1 MATYPRRKTVIAGV
15 DEAGRG
21 PLAGPVVAA
30 AVILPIRCRISGLR
44 DSKQTTLHEREE
56 LFREIQAKAVSIG
69 VGVIDVATIDAINI
83 HRATLL
89 AMYRAVIQLTQ
100 KPTSI
105 LVDGLFPIP
114 SLTIEQHPIPKGD
127 ETVPVISAASII
139 AKVTRDRMMMEYDKL
154 YPAYGF
160 SNHKGYGTLAHMEAI
175 RKHGPS
181 TIHRRSFSPLKGAHE
196 LCNPLEK
203 TKVALFTS
211 L

>member
-30 AVILPIRCRISGLR
+30 AVILPLRCRILGLR
-44 DSKQTTLHEREE
+44 DSKQTTLHQRKE
-56 LFREIQAKAVSIG
+56 LYRAIQAQAISIG
-69 VGVIDVATIDAINI
+69 VGIIDVATIDAINI

-89 AMYRAVIQLTQ
+89 AMYRAVMQLTQ

-105 LVDGLFPIP
+105 LVDGLYPIP
-114 SLTIEQHPIPKGD
+114 SLSMEQFPIPKGD
-127 ETVPVISAASII
+127 ETVPAISAASII
-139 AKVTRDRMMMEYDKL
+139 AKVTRDRMMIEYDKF
-154 YPAYGF
+154 YPEYGF
-160 SNHKGYGTLAHMEAI
+160 GVHKGYGTPEHFKAI
-175 RKHGPS
+175 QVYGPS
-181 TIHRRSFSPLKGAHE
+181 PIHRRSFSPLKGAHE
-196 LCNPLEK
+196 LCNPTEK